1 MLYLIQNKNGD
12 ITMPPH
18 IWTLIKDFAGIYNIS
33 TKWSKLKTLPLYELF
48 ECYTTFPCQM
58 WMEIGW
64 FDPVTDYP
72 FSCAEK
78 KIIMLNKH
86 VYLKSE
92 EYWRLLFVSLATRQ
106 FLADLK
112 RLRKSKWSVWLHT
125 PPVRNWND
133 NTVEWCRLPRA
144 TRHHPLGN

>member
-1 MLYLIQNKNGD
+1 MLYLIQDKNGD

-33 TKWSKLKTLPLYELF
+33 TKWSKLKTLPLYELY
-48 ECYTTFPCQM
+48 ECYDPFPNQE
-58 WMEIGW
+58 WMGTGW
-64 FDPVTDYP
+64 FNPAIVNYE

-78 KIIMLNKH
+78 KIIMLYKH
-86 VYLKSE
+86 IYLKNE
-92 EYWRLLFVSLATRQ
+92 DYWRSLFESIATRQ

-133 NTVEWCRLPRA
+133 NTIEWCGLRPV
-144 TRHHPLGN
+144 GV